1 MIKEE
6 WNKRR
11 RFWKEFTV
19 WENERKYIEE
29 SQSDIR
35 LIGEIVDFY
44 LKKHPETKKK
54 LASQKDYG
62 QGVIQLHKNLSLW
75 RKKYAHH

>member
-11 RFWKEFTV
+11 RFWEEFTA
-19 WENERKYIEE
+19 WENERKYVEG
-29 SQSDIR
+29 SPSDIR

-54 LASQKDYG
+54 LVSQKDYG
-62 QGVIQLHKNLSLW
+62 QGVVQLHKNLSLW
-75 RKKYAHH
+75 RRNAHY